1 MTNMGK
7 GKPFL
12 EVLASAFHED
22 YRFPFL
28 ELFAFFY
35 ILGTFVLSNF
45 TGSLTSASITTDE
58 AVAYSIASSFISGSL
73 IVFIFLIFKNIAY
86 GLGNELEKGI
96 IQTYFS
102 YPLKRRAILTAK
114 LLSAIG
120 VALLLFIGIQISA
133 LYILAPDVVLPQL
146 NIVIITYIANLSYPL
161 LITAIM
167 LLITLKL
174 RRGGI
179 GLIVG
184 IILYF
189 AISIVALIAFF
200 VAVTSESPL
209 FLQILSVISPTYALQ
224 YHYGGGLSG
233 ISTSL
238 LVPWAPTLSEV
249 LLYVGASYAIVASL
263 FALGYIYFSRRLN
276 L

>member
-1 MTNMGK
+1 MTEMGK

-12 EVLASAFHED
+12 EVLASAIHED

-35 ILGTFVLSNF
+35 ILGTFALSSF
-45 TGSLTSASITTDE
+45 TGSISSSQITTDE
-58 AVAYSIASSFISGSL
+58 AVAYSVANSLISGSL
-73 IVFIFLIFKNIAY
+73 IVFILLIFKNIAY

-120 VALLLFIGIQISA
+120 VALLLFLSIQISA
-133 LYILAPDVVLPQL
+133 LYILAPDIILPQL
-146 NIVIITYIANLSYPL
+146 GTVLLTYAATLSYPL
-161 LITAIM
+161 IIAGII
-167 LLITLKL
+167 LLMTLKL

-179 GLIVG
+179 SLVFGLVLYLAMSMVSG
-184 IILYF
+184 IATVF
-189 AISIVALIAFF
+189 AWA
-200 VAVTSESPL
+200 TESPL
-209 FLQILSVISPTYALQ
+209 GLQIISAISPSVALQ
-224 YHYGGGLSG
+224 QYYIGALGEF
-233 ISTSL
+233 
-238 LVPWAPTLSEV
+238 WAPAFSEV
-249 LLYVGASYAIVASL
+249 LLYTGVSYVIVA
-263 FALGYIYFSRRLN
+263 FVFVLGYIYFGRRLN

>member
-1 MTNMGK
+1 VTNMGK

-12 EVLASAFHED
+12 EVLASTIHED

-35 ILGTFVLSNF
+35 ILGTFVLSSF
-45 TGSLTSASITTDE
+45 TGTVSSQFTTNE
-58 AVAYSIASSFISGSL
+58 GVAYSLASSLISGSL
-73 IVFIFLIFKNIAY
+73 IVFMLLIFKNIAY

-120 VALLLFIGIQISA
+120 VAMLLFFGIQISA
-133 LYILAPDVVLPQL
+133 LYILAPDIVLPQL
-146 NIVIITYIANLSYPL
+146 DTVILTYAASLSYPL
-161 LITAIM
+161 LISAIM
-167 LLITLKL
+167 LLLTLKL

-179 GLIVG
+179 GLVVG
-184 IILYF
+184 IVLYF
-189 AISIVALIAFF
+189 AMSIVALIAFF
-200 VAVTSESPL
+200 VAVASKSPL

-233 ISTSL
+233 VSSL
-238 LVPWAPTLSEV
+238 LSVPWAPTLSEA
-249 LLYVGASYAIVASL
+249 LLYIGASYVLVASL